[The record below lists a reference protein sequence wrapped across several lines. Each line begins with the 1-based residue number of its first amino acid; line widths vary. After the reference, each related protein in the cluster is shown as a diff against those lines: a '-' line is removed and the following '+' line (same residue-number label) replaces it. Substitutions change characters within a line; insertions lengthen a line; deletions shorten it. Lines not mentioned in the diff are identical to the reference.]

1 MISEIL
7 LNREYRK
14 EWHWGS
20 LASHLIES
28 LGTGCAASILPESV
42 TSESWKWQL
51 ILTADPAGQEQKARA
66 LRWLYPSSPEYII
79 YSTRTSDAWEIFI
92 FVFLLQNSN
101 T

>member
-1 MISEIL
+1 MALGQRSNGEALPHISLRVWELDVLKHPPRI
-7 LNREYRK
+7 
-14 EWHWGS
+14 
-20 LASHLIES
+20 
-28 LGTGCAASILPESV
+28 CDM
-42 TSESWKWQL
+42 ESWKWQL

-79 YSTRTSDAWEIFI
+79 YSTRTSDTWEIFI